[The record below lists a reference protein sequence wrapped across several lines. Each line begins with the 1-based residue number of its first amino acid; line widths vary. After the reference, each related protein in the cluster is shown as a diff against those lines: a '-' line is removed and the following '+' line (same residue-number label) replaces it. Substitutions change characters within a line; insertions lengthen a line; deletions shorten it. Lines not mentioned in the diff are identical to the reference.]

1 MGKTSKKTLRT
12 EICDVLEIEYPVVLA
27 GMGKACG
34 PKIVAAVSNA
44 GGLGILGASE
54 LYPEEIRQ
62 WVRKTRELTDKP
74 FGVDILMPSTVPEG
88 GSTQE
93 LMNQISE
100 NHWRFVEELKQ
111 ENNVPDVKA
120 REWPLTFEFSR
131 SQFEV
136 VLEEKVPVFAS
147 GLGTPDW
154 LIPEAHAAGVK
165 VISLVGNEK
174 NAVKVKK
181 MGTDIIVAQGH
192 EAGGHTGRI
201 SSLVLIPQVA
211 EAVHPTPVLA
221 AGGISDG
228 RGLAAALMMGAVGA
242 WVGTAFLVTSEIYQD
257 FIELGGTVP
266 GVVEHYQKR
275 MVEARESEA
284 RIFQCY
290 TGKTM
295 RALKN
300 KFTDRWEQSGL
311 PPLPMP
317 LMAMLSSDLLEGFR
331 EIGEYDYIDWPCGQ
345 NVGRLTSVRSAS
357 EVLEDM
363 VENAIKWLKQGSSYL
378 N

>member
-1 MGKTSKKTLRT
+1 MKKTSNKTLHT
-12 EICDVLEIEYPVVLA
+12 EICDILEIEYPVILA

-34 PKIVAAVSNA
+34 PRIAAAVSNA
-44 GGLGILGASE
+44 GGLGVLGASE

-62 WVRKTRELTDKP
+62 WIRKTRELTDKP
-74 FGVDILMPSTVPEG
+74 FGVDILMPSTVPES
-88 GSTQE
+88 GSSTE
-93 LMNQISE
+93 LKNLITE
-100 NHWRFVEELKQ
+100 EYWRFVDDLKQ
-111 ENNVPDVKA
+111 EYNVPDVKA
-120 REWPLTFEFSR
+120 REWPLTFEFSK

-154 LIPEAHAAGVK
+154 LISEAHAAGVR

-174 NAVKVKK
+174 NAVKVNK

-201 SSLVLIPQVA
+201 GSMVLIPQVVD
-211 EAVHPTPVLA
+211 AVSPTPVLA

-228 RGLAAALMMGAVGA
+228 RGLAATLMMGAAGA
-242 WVGTAFLVTSEIYQD
+242 WIGTAFLLTTEIYEE

-266 GVVEHYQKR
+266 GVVDHYQKR

-311 PPLPMP
+311 PHLPMP
-317 LMAMLSSDLLEGFR
+317 LMAILSSDLLEGFR

-345 NVGRLTSVRSAS
+345 NVGSLTSVRSAS
-357 EVLEDM
+357 EVLEDI
-363 VENAIKWLKQGSSYL
+363 VDGAIQCLNQSNRYL